1 MTTNRLWITR
11 GSWLLLAAACAGAL
25 VWAFLPAPVDVD
37 VVAVARGPFVKTVDE
52 DGKTRVR
59 ERYVVS
65 APLAGRLLRVAL
77 KVGDEVQDGA
87 LVATLVPSAPA
98 FLDARTE
105 RGLDERVGVAEAEEQ
120 RAQAAVERATVAL
133 AQARSDL
140 ARATKLAQQ
149 GFTSKQGL
157 EHTQQEVE
165 FKAKELKVAQ
175 FDAHAASHQVA
186 YAKAALA
193 QARGGAGGAREGS
206 WAIRAP
212 IAGRVLR
219 VAQESEAVV
228 QVGAPIVEL
237 GDPRNLEVAVD
248 VLTTDA
254 VLIAPGQPVE
264 LERGGAGPRLAGRV
278 RRVEPAAFTKVSALG
293 VEEQRVNVVV
303 DLVSPA
309 AQWADLGD
317 AFRVDA
323 RIVVERRDDA
333 VTIPVSALFRHD
345 GGWAVFAARDGR
357 ARLQPV
363 QIGSRSGVLAAVERG
378 VVPGDMVIAYPT
390 DAIADGVRVRP
401 RAPPPRAG

>member
-1 MTTNRLWITR
+1 MMTNRRWITR
-11 GSWLLLAAACAGAL
+11 GSWLLLATLAIGAL

-59 ERYVVS
+59 ERYVIS

-77 KVGDEVQDGA
+77 KVGDDVQEGA

-98 FLDARTE
+98 FLDVRTE
-105 RGLDERVGVAEAEEQ
+105 RGLAERVGVVEAEQ
-120 RAQAAVERATVAL
+120 LRAEAAVERATVAL
-133 AQARSDL
+133 TQAQSDL
-140 ARATKLAQQ
+140 ARAATLAQQ

-175 FDAHAASHQVA
+175 YEAHAVTHQVA
-186 YAKAALA
+186 FAKAALA
-193 QARGGAGGAREGS
+193 QARGGAGGARDQG

-254 VLIAPGQPVE
+254 ALIAPGQPVE
-264 LERGGAGPRLAGRV
+264 LDRGGGAAALAGRV

-293 VEEQRVNVVV
+293 VEEQRVNVVI
-303 DLVSPA
+303 DLVSPP

-363 QIGSRSGVLAAVERG
+363 QIGSRSGVTATVVRG
-378 VVPGDMVIAYPT
+378 AEPGDLVIAYPT

-401 RAPPPRAG
+401 RAQRARAG

>member
-1 MTTNRLWITR
+1 MSRLWITR
-11 GSWLLLAAACAGAL
+11 GLWLLLAAAGAGAL

-37 VVAVARGPFVKTVDE
+37 LVAVARGPFVKTVDE

-98 FLDARTE
+98 FLDVRTE

-140 ARATKLAQQ
+140 ARATTLAQQ

-165 FKAKELKVAQ
+165 FKSKELKVAQ
-175 FDAHAASHQVA
+175 FDAHAATHQVA

-193 QARGGAGGAREGS
+193 QARGGTGGAGGAREGS

-264 LERGGAGPRLAGRV
+264 LERGGAGR
-278 RRVEPAAFTKVSALG
+278 
-293 VEEQRVNVVV
+293 
-303 DLVSPA
+303 
-309 AQWADLGD
+309 
-317 AFRVDA
+317 
-323 RIVVERRDDA
+323 
-333 VTIPVSALFRHD
+333 
-345 GGWAVFAARDGR
+345 
-357 ARLQPV
+357 
-363 QIGSRSGVLAAVERG
+363 GSRGACAASS
-378 VVPGDMVIAYPT
+378 
-390 DAIADGVRVRP
+390 
-401 RAPPPRAG
+401 PPPSRKCRRWASRSSA